1 VKFASLGADHLHP
14 GGLDHWYSKLLGGI
28 SFNLYILVQRL
39 EVRGG
44 RVHDC
49 DTADPQTPFDRFCSI
64 VSVICFP
71 HELPMLD
78 DYDTSLHD
86 PRDDPGDSG
95 YRPQTCDD
103 EEDEED
109 ENDEDEQ
116 DELEDVLRDDI
127 YAFMLSVDQKTSELN
142 N

>member
-1 VKFASLGADHLHP
+1 
-14 GGLDHWYSKLLGGI
+14 
-28 SFNLYILVQRL
+28 
-39 EVRGG
+39 
-44 RVHDC
+44 
-49 DTADPQTPFDRFCSI
+49 
-64 VSVICFP
+64 
-71 HELPMLD
+71 MLD